1 MYFTQFVVFA
11 VFSDGFHCRFLKHKG
26 YKPEDIQ
33 IQRKKGRKLD
43 TPDHWDIKIN
53 IAV

>member
-1 MYFTQFVVFA
+1 MKNFTQFAVFG

-33 IQRKKGRKLD
+33 LQGKEGKKLEVLD
-43 TPDHWDIKIN
+43 H
-53 IAV
+53 